1 MAGTVPIITAGSIS
15 GMTGLKNR
23 PVYFLK
29 LNNSPTPNLVVKGE
43 QGTDK
48 NQKLNNE
55 IKVSIQWGSKL
66 MKNVQNNLVNT
77 KIMDPNEANVFL
89 QAAKAA
95 FTAGTPQH
103 NNVTAAAGSYN
114 WVKMP
119 YVANLSDTDFLD
131 EDTKNAKVDDAQT
144 AIVKLADEAVWR
156 ELGVVVAVDIFNGN
170 NDRFVLKTG
179 KWQNYG
185 NIMFQMTPNPAVI
198 GLDTF
203 DGAGWDPEF
212 SNGHA
217 NLVQGDT
224 YEELKILNDPSLQRQ
239 FAEKCAK
246 GVGTAFLQLFVSKY
260 KWVKTVDKIEV
271 RVTNGSGDEQI
282 GWVNKDNM
290 EDFYLPYADAF
301 AQGLQTGSQ
310 RLKQY
315 LQKKAK
321 EYDRYNAGGMA
332 PARPSTPAPA
342 LPHKKK
348 HSMVSAL
355 SKLNPFKEKKK
366 PQIIFHQRKLLPD
379 GIEKRMRFL
388 GWI

>member
-1 MAGTVPIITAGSIS
+1 MAGTVPMITAGSIS
-15 GMTGLKNR
+15 GMTGLSSR
-23 PVYFLK
+23 PVFFLK

-43 QGTDK
+43 AASDK
-48 NQKLNNE
+48 DEKLNNE

-77 KIMDPNEANVFL
+77 KIMDANEVNIFL
-89 QAAKAA
+89 QSAKAT
-95 FTAGTPQH
+95 FQAGTPQH
-103 NNVTAAAGSYN
+103 NNVTAAAGAYN

-119 YVANLSDTDFLD
+119 YVANLSDADFID
-131 EDTKNAKVDDAQT
+131 QNTKDPDFASAQV
-144 AIVKLADEAVWR
+144 AISKLADETVWR
-156 ELGVVVAVDIFNGN
+156 ELGTVVAVDIFNGN

-203 DGAGWDPEF
+203 DGAGWDPTF

-224 YEELKILNDPSLQRQ
+224 YAELKILNDPSLQRQ
-239 FAEKCAK
+239 FAVKCAK
-246 GVGTAFLQLFVSKY
+246 GVGAAFLKLFVSKLSPTA
-260 KWVKTVDKIEV
+260 KRLPVCIKTG
-271 RVTNGSGDEQI
+271 NGDEAYA
-282 GWVNKDNM
+282 WVDKDNM

-301 AQGLQTGSQ
+301 AEGLQTGAQ
-310 RLKQY
+310 NLKQY

-321 EYDRYNAGGMA
+321 AYDKYNAGGMA

-342 LPHKKK
+342 LPGKKK
-348 HSMVSAL
+348 HSMVAAL
-355 SKLNPFKEKKK
+355 SKLNPFAEKKK
-366 PQIIFHQRKLLPD
+366 TQIIFRERKLLPD
-379 GIEKRMRFL
+379 GIEKRMSFL